1 MTRFTR
7 REGLLASLFG
17 GGALGLRALATGLPA
32 WYLLNP
38 RRATAQDLQCAINA
52 RANLQYLIVS
62 TSSNGDPLNCNCPGT
77 YEGAG
82 AAVVHPPQEEVEKTT
97 VQLGGASFGAAL
109 PWAATD
115 VKSAAGNNT
124 GQLKRLAAFGTDASG
139 NAATLLSRTTFI
151 HYRTGTTVHGDQ
163 PKVMKLLGD
172 TTGGEMIVSSYAKHL
187 AACFGTVQAAPIAV
201 GARGN
206 SSELVSFGGR
216 MLPSI
221 SPTQLKQLLT
231 GARGDA
237 LTAKGALRDLRD
249 SSLSKLNDLAKST
262 ASQVQKDFLD
272 KLALGQTQVRQL
284 ADTLADT
291 LNMISN
297 DNVAGQ
303 AQAAAALI
311 AANVTPVVTVHI
323 GFGGDNHTDSNL
335 QAEAD
340 QHVSGIQ
347 GIQAVIDALAATKD
361 ASGNALLDRV
371 TFATMNVFGRNL
383 NNISKLSSTT
393 NPGGRDHYGN
403 HNVMVIVG
411 KNVKPSVIGGVTAD
425 SKGTLVASGINSGS
439 GASMATG
446 GDIDASATQTAAA
459 RTLGAALGL
468 PDSVAANDYI
478 AAAGGKVITAA
489 LANLP
494 SS

>member
-1 MTRFTR
+1 MNRITR
-7 REGLLASLFG
+7 REGLLAGLLG
-17 GGALGLRALATGLPA
+17 GGTLGLRALATGLPA

-38 RRATAQDLQCAINA
+38 SRATAQDLQCAINA
-52 RANLQYLIVS
+52 RTNLQYLIVT

-77 YEGAG
+77 YEAS
-82 AAVVHPPQEEVEKTT
+82 AIVHPADPEVEKTT
-97 VQLGGASFGAAL
+97 LQIGGQSYGAAL
-109 PWAATD
+109 PWADPSVTN
-115 VKSAAGNNT
+115 STAANT
-124 GQLKRLAAFGTDASG
+124 GQLSSAVLA
-139 NAATLLSRTTFI
+139 RTSFF

-172 TTGGEMIVSSYAKHL
+172 TTGGEMIVSAYAKHL
-187 AACFGTVQAAPIAV
+187 AACFGTVQAAPIAL

-231 GARGDA
+231 GARGDV

-249 SSLSKLNDLAKST
+249 SSLTQLNDLAKRS

-272 KLALGQTQVRQL
+272 KLAIGQTQVRQL

-291 LNMISN
+291 LNMISS
-297 DNVAGQ
+297 DNVQGQ

-323 GFGGDNHTDSNL
+323 SFGGDNHTDSNL

-347 GIQAVIDALAATKD
+347 GIQQIMTALAGTKD
-361 ASGNALLDRV
+361 ASGTPLTDRV

-383 NNISKLSSTT
+383 NNISKLPAPGSGS
-393 NPGGRDHYGN
+393 PGGRDHFGN
-403 HNVMVIVG
+403 HNVMVIIG
-411 KNVKPSVIGGVTAD
+411 KNVKSSVIGGVTAD
-425 SKGTLVASGINSGS
+425 SKGTYVAAGIDSTT
-439 GASMATG
+439 GAAMASG
-446 GDIDASATQTAAA
+446 GDIDAAHTQTSAA
-459 RTLGAALGL
+459 RTLGAALGI
-468 PDSVAANDYI
+468 PDAVAANDYI
-478 AAAGGKVITAA
+478 ASAGGKVVTAA
-489 LANLP
+489 LSNLP
-494 SS
+494 AS

>member
-1 MTRFTR
+1 MTRITR
-7 REGLLASLFG
+7 REGLLAGLFG
-17 GGALGLRALATGLPA
+17 AGTIGLRALATGLPT

-38 RRATAQDLQCAINA
+38 SRATAQDLTCAINA
-52 RANLQYLIVS
+52 KANLQYLIVS

-82 AAVVHPPQEEVEKTT
+82 AAVVHPPDPEVEKTT
-97 VQLGGASFGAAL
+97 LTINGQSYGAAL
-109 PWAATD
+109 PWAD
-115 VKSAAGNNT
+115 PSVKNASGANT
-124 GQLKRLAAFGTDASG
+124 GQL
-139 NAATLLSRTTFI
+139 NAAVLARTTFF

-172 TTGGEMIVSSYAKHL
+172 TTGGEMIVSAYAKHL
-187 AACFGTVQAAPIAV
+187 ATCFSTVQAAPIAV

-249 SSLSKLNDLAKST
+249 SSLTMLNDLAKRS
-262 ASQVQKDFLD
+262 ANPVQKDFLD
-272 KLALGQTQVRQL
+272 KLALGQTQVRML

-291 LNMISN
+291 LNMISQ
-297 DNVAGQ
+297 DNVQGQ

-323 GFGGDNHTDSNL
+323 GFGGDNHTDGNL

-347 GIQAVIDALAATKD
+347 GIQQIMTALANTKD
-361 ASGNALLDRV
+361 ASGNPLTDLV

-393 NPGGRDHYGN
+393 SPGGRDHFGN
-403 HNVMVIVG
+403 HNVMVIIG
-411 KNVKPSVIGGVTAD
+411 KNVKSSVIGGVTAD
-425 SKGTLVASGINSGS
+425 SKGTLVASGIDSAT
-439 GASMATG
+439 GASVASG
-446 GDIDASATQTAAA
+446 GDIDTTKTQTSAA
-459 RTLGAALGL
+459 RTLGAALGI
-468 PDSVAANDYI
+468 PDAVAANDYI
-478 AAAGGKVITAA
+478 AAAGGKVVTAA
-489 LANLP
+489 LANVP
-494 SS
+494 G

>member
-1 MTRFTR
+1 VEQVPLTI
-7 REGLLASLFG
+7 G
-17 GGALGLRALATGLPA
+17 GGS
-32 WYLLNP
+32 Y
-38 RRATAQDLQCAINA
+38 
-52 RANLQYLIVS
+52 
-62 TSSNGDPLNCNCPGT
+62 
-77 YEGAG
+77 
-82 AAVVHPPQEEVEKTT
+82 
-97 VQLGGASFGAAL
+97 GAAL
-109 PWAATD
+109 PWADPSVMSPTD
-115 VKSAAGNNT
+115 MAMGVAKPAT
-124 GQLKRLAAFGTDASG
+124 GQLSSAVLA
-139 NAATLLSRTTFI
+139 RTSFF

-172 TTGGEMIVSSYAKHL
+172 TTGGEMIVSAYAKHL
-187 AACFGTVQAAPIAV
+187 STCFGTVQAAPIAL

-237 LTAKGALRDLRD
+237 LTAKGTLRDLRD
-249 SSLSKLNDLAKST
+249 QSLTMLNDLAKQT
-262 ASQVQKDFLD
+262 ASPVQKDFLD

-291 LNMISN
+291 LNMISS
-297 DNVAGQ
+297 DNVQGQ

-323 GFGGDNHTDSNL
+323 SFGGDNHTDNSL

-347 GIQAVIDALAATKD
+347 GIQQIMTALANTKD
-361 ASGNALLDRV
+361 ASGTPLTDRV

-383 NNISKLSSTT
+383 NNISKLPA
-393 NPGGRDHYGN
+393 PGTGTPSGRDHFGN
-403 HNVMVIVG
+403 HNVMVIIG
-411 KNVKPSVIGGVTAD
+411 KNVKASVIGGVTTD
-425 SKGTLVASGINSGS
+425 NKGTYVAAGITTAT
-439 GASMATG
+439 GAAAASG
-446 GDIDASATQTAAA
+446 GDIASTDTQTSAA
-459 RTLGAALGL
+459 RTLGAALGI

-478 AAAGGKVITAA
+478 SAAGGKVVTAA
-489 LANLP
+489 LASLP
-494 SS
+494 TN

>member
-1 MTRFTR
+1 MTKITR
-7 REGLLASLFG
+7 RDGLLAGLFG
-17 GGALGLRALATGLPA
+17 SGYIGLRALATGLPA

-38 RRATAQDLQCAINA
+38 HRATAQDLQCAINA
-52 RANLQYLIVS
+52 KTNLQYLIVS
-62 TSSNGDPLNCNCPGT
+62 TSSNGDPINCNCPGT
-77 YEGAG
+77 YEATGI
-82 AAVVHPPQEEVEKTT
+82 VHPADPEVEKTMLT
-97 VQLGGASFGAAL
+97 IGGQSYGAAL
-109 PWAATD
+109 PWADPSVTN
-115 VKSAAGNNT
+115 AAAANT
-124 GQLKRLAAFGTDASG
+124 GQFASAVLA
-139 NAATLLSRTTFI
+139 RTSFF

-172 TTGGEMIVSSYAKHL
+172 TTGGEMIVSAYAKHL
-187 AACFGTVQAAPIAV
+187 SACFGTVQAAPIAL

-249 SSLSKLNDLAKST
+249 QSLTMLNDLAKQT
-262 ASQVQKDFLD
+262 ANPVQKDFLD
-272 KLALGQTQVRQL
+272 RLAIGQTQVRQL

-291 LNMISN
+291 LNMIQN
-297 DNVAGQ
+297 DTVAGQ

-323 GFGGDNHTDSNL
+323 SFGGDNHTDNNL

-347 GIQAVIDALAATKD
+347 GIQQVMTALANTKD
-361 ASGNALLDRV
+361 ASGQPLTDRV

-383 NNISKLSSTT
+383 NNISKLPAPGSGT
-393 NPGGRDHYGN
+393 PGGRDHFGN
-403 HNVMVIVG
+403 HNVMVIIG
-411 KNVKPSVIGGVTAD
+411 KNVKSSVIGGVTTD
-425 SKGTLVASGINSGS
+425 SKGTYVAAGINSTT
-439 GASMATG
+439 GAAMPSG
-446 GDIDASATQTAAA
+446 GDIDTTKTQTSAA
-459 RTLGAALGL
+459 RTLGAALGI

-478 AAAGGKVITAA
+478 AAAGGKVVTAA

-494 SS
+494 GS

>member
-7 REGLLASLFG
+7 RDGLLAGLFG
-17 GGALGLRALATGLPA
+17 SGTLGLRALATGLPA

-38 RRATAQDLQCAINA
+38 RRATAQDLQCAITA
-52 RANLQYLIVS
+52 KANLQYLIVS

-77 YEGAG
+77 YENT
-82 AAVVHPPQEEVEKTT
+82 AVVHPPDPEVEKVT
-97 VQLGGASFGAAL
+97 VQLGAQSYGAAL
-109 PWAATD
+109 PWAD
-115 VKSAAGNNT
+115 PSVKNASAANA
-124 GQLKRLAAFGTDASG
+124 GQLTSAVLA
-139 NAATLLSRTTFI
+139 RTTFF

-201 GARGN
+201 GARSN
-206 SSELVSFGGR
+206 ASELVSFGGR

-249 SSLSKLNDLAKST
+249 SSLTKLNELAKRSS
-262 ASQVQKDFLD
+262 SQVQKDFLD

-323 GFGGDNHTDSNL
+323 GFGGDNHTDANL

-347 GIQAVIDALAATKD
+347 GIQAIMTALANTKD
-361 ASGNALLDRV
+361 AAGMPLTDKV

-383 NNISKLSSTT
+383 NNISKLTGTS
-393 NPGGRDHYGN
+393 PGGRDHFGN
-403 HNVMVIVG
+403 HNVMVIIG
-411 KNVKPSVIGGVTAD
+411 KNVKSSVIGGVVAD
-425 SKGTLVASGINSGS
+425 KNGSYVASGINSTT
-439 GASMATG
+439 GAADAS
-446 GDIDASATQTAAA
+446 GDIDQSHTQVSAA
-459 RTLGAALGL
+459 RTLGAALGI
-468 PDSVAANDYI
+468 PDTVAANDYI
-478 AAAGGKVITAA
+478 AAAGGMVVKAA

-494 SS
+494 TN

>member
-1 MTRFTR
+1 MTRITR
-7 REGLLASLFG
+7 REGLLAGLFG
-17 GGALGLRALATGLPA
+17 AGTIGLRALATGLPT

-38 RRATAQDLQCAINA
+38 SRATAQDLQCAINA
-52 RANLQYLIVS
+52 KANLQYLILS

-77 YEGAG
+77 YEGTG
-82 AAVVHPPQEEVEKTT
+82 AAVVHPPDPEVEKTT
-97 VQLGGASFGAAL
+97 LTINGQSYGAAL
-109 PWAATD
+109 PWADPSVTNTSGA
-115 VKSAAGNNT
+115 NT
-124 GQLKRLAAFGTDASG
+124 GQLSAAVLA
-139 NAATLLSRTTFI
+139 RTSFF

-172 TTGGEMIVSSYAKHL
+172 TTGGEMVVSAYAKHL
-187 AACFGTVQAAPIAV
+187 ATCFSTVQAAPIAV

-249 SSLSKLNDLAKST
+249 SSLTMLNDLAKRS
-262 ASQVQKDFLD
+262 ANPVQKDFLD
-272 KLALGQTQVRQL
+272 RLALGQTQVRQL

-291 LNMISN
+291 LNMISQ
-297 DNVAGQ
+297 DNVQGQ

-323 GFGGDNHTDSNL
+323 GFGGDNHTDNNL

-347 GIQAVIDALAATKD
+347 GIQQIMTALANTKD
-361 ASGNALLDRV
+361 ANGMPLTDRV

-393 NPGGRDHYGN
+393 SPGGRDHFGN
-403 HNVMVIVG
+403 HNVMVIIG
-411 KNVKPSVIGGVTAD
+411 KNVKASVIGGVTAD
-425 SKGTLVASGINSGS
+425 SKGTLVASGIDSAT
-439 GASMATG
+439 GASVASG
-446 GDIDASATQTAAA
+446 GDIDASKTQTSAA
-459 RTLGAALGL
+459 RTLGAALGI
-468 PDSVAANDYI
+468 PDAVAANDYI
-478 AAAGGKVITAA
+478 AAAGGKVVTAA

>member
-1 MTRFTR
+1 MTRITR
-7 REGLLASLFG
+7 REGLLAGLFG
-17 GGALGLRALATGLPA
+17 TGYIGLRALATGLPA

-38 RRATAQDLQCAINA
+38 SRATAQDLQCAITA

-77 YEGAG
+77 YE
-82 AAVVHPPQEEVEKTT
+82 AVNNDHPIIHPADLEVEKVTLT
-97 VQLGGASFGAAL
+97 INGQSYGAAL
-109 PWAATD
+109 PWADPSVANST
-115 VKSAAGNNT
+115 AANT
-124 GQLKRLAAFGTDASG
+124 GQLSSAVLA
-139 NAATLLSRTTFI
+139 RTSFF

-172 TTGGEMIVSSYAKHL
+172 TTGGEMVVSSYAKHL
-187 AACFGTVQAAPIAV
+187 ATCFGTVQAAPIAV

-206 SSELVSFGGR
+206 ASELVSFGGR

-249 SSLSKLNDLAKST
+249 SSLSKLNELAKRS
-262 ASQVQKDFLD
+262 SSDVQKQFLD

-291 LNMISN
+291 LNMIQN

-323 GFGGDNHTDSNL
+323 GFGGDNHTDANL

-347 GIQAVIDALAATKD
+347 GIQAIMTALANTRD
-361 ASGNALLDRV
+361 SNNTPLTDRV

-383 NNISKLSSTT
+383 NNISKLPPPAMGS
-393 NPGGRDHYGN
+393 PGGRDHFGN
-403 HNVMVIVG
+403 HNVMVMIG
-411 KNVKPSVIGGVTAD
+411 KNIKSSVIGGITAD
-425 SKGTLVASGINSGS
+425 SKGTFVAAGIDSAT
-439 GASMATG
+439 GAAMPTG
-446 GDIDASATQTAAA
+446 GDIDTTKTQVSAA
-459 RTLGAALGL
+459 RTLGAALGI
-468 PDSVAANDYI
+468 PDSVATNDYI
-478 AAAGGKVITAA
+478 AAAGGKVVPAA

-494 SS
+494 GS

>member
-1 MTRFTR
+1 MTRITR
-7 REGLLASLFG
+7 RDGLLAGLFG

-38 RRATAQDLQCAINA
+38 SRATAQDLQCAINA
-52 RANLQYLIVS
+52 KTNLQYLIVS

-77 YEGAG
+77 YEAS
-82 AAVVHPPQEEVEKTT
+82 AIVHPADPEVEKVT
-97 VQLGGASFGAAL
+97 VQIGGQSYGAAL
-109 PWAATD
+109 PWADPSVANST
-115 VKSAAGNNT
+115 AANT
-124 GQLKRLAAFGTDASG
+124 GQLGSAVLARTAF
-139 NAATLLSRTTFI
+139 F

-172 TTGGEMIVSSYAKHL
+172 TTGGEMVVSAYAKHL

-231 GARGDA
+231 GARGDT
-237 LTAKGALRDLRD
+237 LTAKGTLRDLRD
-249 SSLSKLNDLAKST
+249 SSLTKLNDLAKRS
-262 ASQVQKDFLD
+262 ASAVQKDFLD

-291 LNMISN
+291 LNAISS

-323 GFGGDNHTDSNL
+323 GFGGDNHTDNNL

-347 GIQAVIDALAATKD
+347 GIQAIMTALANTKD
-361 ASGNALLDRV
+361 ASGSPLSDKV

-383 NNISKLSSTT
+383 NNISKLASATS
-393 NPGGRDHYGN
+393 PGGRDHFGN
-403 HNVMVIVG
+403 HNVMVIIG
-411 KNVKPSVIGGVTAD
+411 KNVKPSVIGGVVAD
-425 SKGTLVASGINSGS
+425 SKGTLVASGIDSAT
-439 GASMATG
+439 GAAVAAG
-446 GDIDASATQTAAA
+446 GDIDATKTQTSAA

-468 PDSVAANDYI
+468 PDSVAGTDYI
-478 AAAGGKVITAA
+478 AAAGGKVVTAA

-494 SS
+494 